1 MAPWSTI
8 NKRGLSAVALP
19 TPSASAAASSMPNPS
34 AVGVPTCQ
42 VKPKRTSRKSR
53 KQAPRK
59 RTKQAPKKGT
69 TQVPRK
75 SPKEPT
81 TAKMNLRIS
90 KLKEEISKAGGQV
103 PKPSGLSIS
112 NDFFSKVSLEG
123 FPSTLSRSHCGY
135 NADEREFI
143 WCAADDWDR
152 ELIAVYL
159 GRNEQAIRLELM
171 KIRRRLAAQ
180 RLLAQNGASSSVPA
194 VPTSSD
200 LHQGAADSALAVAGP
215 SHLDTAASVDGPS
228 DPDTDSGLDM
238 SFDLTTAGAPTGFS
252 ERSVA
257 ISPSGNITATPLL
270 PSPGTWR
277 GFSNAFDK
285 DFFGQCALM
294 PEDQR
299 RLSRAEEIHHSLPK
313 GKVVPWR
320 LTSDYERGLTAWQMQ
335 DMSRGPPLNI
345 LADAAVEQGSSAMS
359 RSAPP
364 TRPGRGIY
372 QHALEVMGVI

>member
-8 NKRGLSAVALP
+8 NKRGLPAVALP

-42 VKPKRTSRKSR
+42 VKPKKISRKSR

-69 TQVPRK
+69 KQVPRK

-90 KLKEEISKAGGQV
+90 KLKEEIGKAGGQV

-200 LHQGAADSALAVAGP
+200 LHQGAADSALTVAGP
-215 SHLDTAASVDGPS
+215 SHLDTAASVDDPS

-257 ISPSGNITATPLL
+257 IIPSGNITATPLL
-270 PSPGTWR
+270 PSPETWR
-277 GFSNAFDK
+277 SFTNAFDK
-285 DFFGQCALM
+285 DFFGQCALT

-335 DMSRGPPLNI
+335 DMSKGPPLNI
-345 LADAAVEQGSSAMS
+345 LADAAVEQRSSAMS

-372 QHALEVMGVI
+372 QYALEVMGVI